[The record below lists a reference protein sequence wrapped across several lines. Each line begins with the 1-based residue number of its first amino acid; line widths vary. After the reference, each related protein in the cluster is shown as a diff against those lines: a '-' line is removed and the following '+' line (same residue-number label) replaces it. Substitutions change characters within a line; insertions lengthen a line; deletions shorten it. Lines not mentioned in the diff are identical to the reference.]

1 MDRYSLLEG
10 EMYESMGYELLD
22 EYIDTLLDFSH
33 EKEIISSFNPDTITI
48 LDQLETIVK

>member
-1 MDRYSLLEG
+1 
-10 EMYESMGYELLD
+10 MYESMGYELLD